1 MKRILLIA
9 LCSAAFG
16 SSAWAACTPPNP
28 PSAIPDGKSSTKDQM
43 MAAKKDVDQYKKD
56 VEAYVSCETNTS
68 RAESAQADLER
79 TANKFNAAVRAFKAA
94 NADG

>member
-1 MKRILLIA
+1 
-9 LCSAAFG
+9 
-16 SSAWAACTPPNP
+16 
-28 PSAIPDGKSSTKDQM
+28 M

>member
-1 MKRILLIA
+1 MKRMLLLA
-9 LCSAAFG
+9 LCGVALG
-16 SSAWAACTPPNP
+16 SPAYAGCTAPKPPG
-28 PSAIPDGKSSTKDQM
+28 AIPDGKTSSKDQM

-56 VEAYVSCETNTS
+56 VEAYISCETNSS

-79 TANKFNAAVRAFKAA
+79 TANKFNAEVRAFKAA